1 MLLVR
6 WVGTELR
13 VFAYLQNG
21 VLVAAFLGLGL
32 GCRNAR
38 EPARLLPAMLALTLV
53 ALVVRD
59 PRKWG
64 LGEGITQ
71 GLVAFQDS
79 VVWFQVTGEAW
90 PQYVRV
96 SIDDARAFFRKDGG
110 SYDLIWFGLLDSHTT
125 PSAYANVRLD
135 HFVYTRE
142 SFADM
147 KRLLPP
153 SGWWCCSSSLRPP
166 GSRTA

>member
-59 PRKWG
+59 PWNWG

-79 VVWFQVTGEAW
+79 VVWYQVTGEAW
-90 PQYVRV
+90 PQYVRTALV
-96 SIDDARAFFRKDGG
+96 MFSLTLSLAASSASPCSSGPP
-110 SYDLIWFGLLDSHTT
+110 S
-125 PSAYANVRLD
+125 PSAGPR
-135 HFVYTRE
+135 
-142 SFADM
+142 
-147 KRLLPP
+147 P
-153 SGWWCCSSSLRPP
+153 GCSRPASASP
-166 GSRTA
+166 